1 MKSSNPSDKFPP
13 QFVDMLDDLITES
26 TSESGKDLIDD
37 LIELIY
43 IKVKECRDYYQTSI
57 DSCDHYIRQLSPRMT
72 TTTPQR
78 VKYDEIVKAL
88 NDDTF
93 TPPDYC

>member
-43 IKVKECRDYYQTSI
+43 IKVKDCRDYYQTSI
-57 DSCDHYIRQLSPRMT
+57 DSCDHYIKQLSPRMT
-72 TTTPQR
+72 TPITVNAP
-78 VKYDEIVKAL
+78 YDEIVKAL